1 MAPPLKQC
9 DFPPLTAIFFLLLTQ
24 PYGSFKKLQLIQK
37 KSDEI
42 FLASE
47 LLRSSRGTV
56 LTRKKPIFTVCRA
69 LESFFMFST
78 HTVLSLAFGHCK
90 VKYSLLCVRVHQH
103 PVEYEYKVVLRS
115 TKKAAGKLNLDRGI
129 SSSKWQ

>member
-1 MAPPLKQC
+1 MFFSCFRTIQPVCRNTADTGYIFEPQSTERLFRHPFAICESPSHRCVGDQWRPHSKC

-24 PYGSFKKLQLIQK
+24 LYGSFKKLQLIQK

-42 FLASE
+42 FLASK
-47 LLRSSRGTV
+47 LLRSSRQTV

-78 HTVLSLAFGHCK
+78 HTVLS
-90 VKYSLLCVRVHQH
+90 
-103 PVEYEYKVVLRS
+103 
-115 TKKAAGKLNLDRGI
+115 
-129 SSSKWQ
+129 